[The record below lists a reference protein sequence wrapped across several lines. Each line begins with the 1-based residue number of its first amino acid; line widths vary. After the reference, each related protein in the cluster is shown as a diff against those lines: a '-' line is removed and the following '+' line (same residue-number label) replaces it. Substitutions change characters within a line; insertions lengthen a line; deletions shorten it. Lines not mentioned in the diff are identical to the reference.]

1 MSELISAQGY
11 GCLFPDTEKP
21 IGSTGQRDRPVNP
34 ACAVSDDVSGTTS
47 VVSSSPPAE
56 QEAAVPP
63 GAGNIGP
70 PHQVAGGNGTRP
82 QGAGGDGAALRSW
95 RLSPERKALA
105 ARHVGLVGLHLRHH
119 LPRFVFTKNRREYLD
134 LFQEGCVALIRAAI
148 TYDPDCDGPSFQAY
162 ALPRIRGTVFC
173 ALHEQFRTIRVP
185 ARACKA
191 ERAESEG
198 GGNAARVVVQEL
210 TGEMAN
216 ELVADDTVGQDEETI
231 HDLIR
236 ERYERSVR
244 LALGELRRKSWRQ
257 RNPIAIMERIAAER
271 LLVPRECGQASVRQI
286 ARDFGVSKGRV
297 SDYEK
302 ILLEVVRHQFEVDP
316 QVALLV
322 RFAREDRLGFAGRMD
337 TERRRLLIQADLRA
351 FAEHFTVLPRPARAE
366 LVYDMIERS
375 ATAVSEVACN
385 LYRLTA
391 DREPPLIANVA

>member
-11 GCLFPDTEKP
+11 GCFFPDTEQP

-34 ACAVSDDVSGTTS
+34 ACAVSDDVSGTTA
-47 VVSSSPPAE
+47 VVSSSPPVE
-56 QEAAVPP
+56 QEGTVPP
-63 GAGNIGP
+63 GAGNIGA

-95 RLSPERKALA
+95 RLSPEQKALA

-134 LFQEGCVALIRAAI
+134 LFQEGCVALIRSAI
-148 TYDPDCDGPSFQAY
+148 TYDPDRDGPSFQAY
-162 ALPRIRGTVFC
+162 ALPRIRGNVFC

-185 ARACKA
+185 ARACRA
-191 ERAESEG
+191 ERAETEG
-198 GGNAARVVVQEL
+198 GGPARVVVQEL

-216 ELVADDTVGQDEETI
+216 ELVAGDTVGQDDETI
-231 HDLIR
+231 HDVIR

-286 ARDFGVSKGRV
+286 ARDFGISKGRV

-302 ILLEVVRHQFEVDP
+302 NLLEVVRHHFEADP

-337 TERRRLLIQADLRA
+337 AERRWLLTQADLRA
-351 FAEHFTVLPRPARAE
+351 FAEHFADLPRPARAE
-366 LVYDMIERS
+366 LVYEMIERS

-391 DREPPLIANVA
+391 DREPPPIANVA